1 LSRHQL
7 ALLVASALTLAPT
20 VARAQRVVVLEV
32 EGDRGNRLR
41 EQIESA
47 LKKAGAVEVLSFRR
61 YRDAARKKGLRG
73 SKGMTPT
80 AVATVSKVLPFEAA
94 VGGTLA
100 DTFFVRI
107 LDPSG
112 QELWSRDLPLKG
124 ALLSAD
130 NARRLAKAIA
140 AAAATVAPAPKTETP
155 AETATSEPT
164 TSGGGTEGGEADA
177 PTLRTPARTGGTA
190 GVGLDVTADA
200 RRDDSEAHTET
211 TSTSEGRDTDLEA
224 ELHRKP
230 GRIAPK
236 LVTVQLT
243 GTTTWRS
250 YCSRPGPGVTSCAQY
265 DALTTKPPGDKV
277 DFSPQVPYAGVGVTG
292 EGFPL
297 QSFDNAAKGLGL
309 AASYARGFSLTNVSV
324 QSSGSTS
331 GTKSVISIDE
341 AYFVM
346 GMFRYFFSYGD
357 KKDPL
362 IGYVG
367 LRGGLVGRTFDVD
380 PTANV
385 PLPGSHRR
393 FPAIGLDGCVPI
405 AKLIR
410 IEVKGLYFINPAPGI
425 DEIAGYGQTGSG
437 QGWGLE
443 AGVAGD
449 IWGPFGYVLRFN
461 YQNYHDTFTG
471 AGNKWQFGGI
481 AEEAYSGL
489 YWGAFA
495 QF

>member
-7 ALLVASALTLAPT
+7 ALLVASALLLAPT
-20 VARAQRVVVLEV
+20 VALAQRVVVLEV
-32 EGDRGNRLR
+32 EGDRGHRLR
-41 EQIESA
+41 EQIEAS
-47 LKKAGAVEVLSFRR
+47 LKKAGVIEVVSIRR
-61 YRDAARKKGLRG
+61 YRDAAKKKGLHG
-73 SKGMTPT
+73 SKAMTPS
-80 AVATVSKVLPFEAA
+80 AVASISKSLPFEAA

-124 ALLSAD
+124 ALLSGD

-140 AAAATVAPAPKTETP
+140 AAAATVAPAPKTEAPTET
-155 AETATSEPT
+155 AETPT
-164 TSGGGTEGGEADA
+164 TGGGTEAAAESEAA
-177 PTLRTPARTGGTA
+177 TVRTPAARGTA

-200 RRDDSEAHTET
+200 RRDDSESHTET
-211 TSTSEGRDTDLEA
+211 TTASEGRDTDLEA

-230 GRIAPK
+230 GRVAPK

-265 DALTTKPPGDKV
+265 DSLTTKPPGDKV

-297 QSFDNAAKGLGL
+297 QMFDNPAKGLGL

-324 QSSGSTS
+324 QGSGSTT
-331 GTKSVISIDE
+331 GTQQVISIDE
-341 AYFVM
+341 SYFVM
-346 GMFRYFFSYGD
+346 ALFRYFFSYGD
-357 KKDPL
+357 PKNPL

-367 LRGGLVGRTFDVD
+367 ARGGLVGRTFDVD
-380 PTANV
+380 PTAHV

-393 FPAIGLDGCVPI
+393 FPAIGLDGCVPV
-405 AKLIR
+405 AKLLR
-410 IEVKGLYFINPAPGI
+410 IEAKALYFINPAPGV
-425 DEIAGYGQTGSG
+425 DEVAGYGQSGSG
-437 QGWGLE
+437 SGFGVE
-443 AGVAGD
+443 AGASGD
-449 IWGPFGYVLRFN
+449 IWGPFGYTIRFQ
-461 YQNYHDTFTG
+461 YQSYKDTFTG

-489 YWGAFA
+489 YWGAYA